1 MHFLQLQLHPTPWDW
16 YITNLHV
23 HVYILSC
30 RESFY
35 LLLAL
40 SIMRVDAVVTCNLA
54 FTKITK
60 QANNTITFFC
70 IMWASSEIK
79 YQSDQSWMSLSAPTC
94 YPREVTAWQACCIR
108 GQHPNLLA
116 STCSTL
122 ASSPMVVW
130 ITWLPRSYVKS
141 SYMFCYIWVTKESVF
156 YQYHTAINVLCLQCP
171 IIYYTVSNLKAWK
184 YVTVRVAVKCLI
196 STGHSDTN
204 VTDSANQQP
213 GWSASVL
220 SDSLSLLCTLVRLL
234 YPFATI
240 TKKGSWVDKTYFY
253 SSSPRSLR
261 E

>member
-1 MHFLQLQLHPTPWDW
+1 MASKLTSLVLMSICASVYVCAMIVCVCTCKCVYFLNISARAVRQDKNKLNDERRAIRQMHFLQLQLHPTPWDR

-40 SIMRVDAVVTCNLA
+40 CIMRVDAVVTCNLA

-94 YPREVTAWQACCIR
+94 YPREATAWQACCIR

-122 ASSPMVVW
+122 TSSPMVVW
-130 ITWLPRSYVKS
+130 ITW
-141 SYMFCYIWVTKESVF
+141 
-156 YQYHTAINVLCLQCP
+156 
-171 IIYYTVSNLKAWK
+171 
-184 YVTVRVAVKCLI
+184 
-196 STGHSDTN
+196 
-204 VTDSANQQP
+204 
-213 GWSASVL
+213 
-220 SDSLSLLCTLVRLL
+220 
-234 YPFATI
+234 
-240 TKKGSWVDKTYFY
+240 
-253 SSSPRSLR
+253 
-261 E
+261 